1 MPKIVDHEEYR
12 KELLSKCF
20 EVIAEKG
27 YNAVTMRQI
36 AQRIGVSTG
45 TLYHYFPSKESLFEQ
60 LVGFVCEQDSFE
72 FMSRTA
78 HLETVAERLRVGFEL
93 LAEREEYFQH
103 QTLMMLDFA
112 RQLSLEE
119 VNRNET
125 LQNSVE
131 GTEQGMMH
139 CLGIDDI
146 ELVRFLG
153 NFVDGLLL
161 RRLYVGDRTSI
172 PRQAALLGEMLQA
185 YLASRQ
191 PTNPAK
197 TDPAKTDP
205 SKTSLASPCPSL
217 QQTLREKLGK
227 EPDATALLSQDKRH

>member
-36 AQRIGVSTG
+36 AQRVGVSTG

-78 HLETVAERLRVGFEL
+78 HLESVSERLRVGFEL

-119 VNRNET
+119 VNCNET
-125 LQNSVE
+125 LQGSVE
-131 GTEQGMMH
+131 GTEQGIMH

-185 YLASRQ
+185 YLASKQ
-191 PTNPAK
+191 AAPTE
-197 TDPAKTDP
+197 P
-205 SKTSLASPCPSL
+205 SVEPPVEPPVEIPDQALK
-217 QQTLREKLGK
+217 QTLEKKLSK
-227 EPDATALLSQDKRH
+227 ELDTAALVGQEERN